1 MAGAPPVDERIRQGS
16 TEAFRPMTEEV
27 VRIHGYLHKLTR
39 DGKWQ
44 RRWFETNGSFLTYYK
59 SKRMTKLLA
68 ALSLPQCGAIRCVDK
83 APEPAATTSP
93 LPAPPGG
100 AAPAAAPPEPPD
112 PDAGLFAIGLNDR
125 TYTLRAPTKADAAC
139 WVKTLNILKHSG
151 TEVPDD
157 GADIVDAPSKAGA
170 ADAAQWEK
178 TGRACTT
185 FCWAPCRPGG

>member
-44 RRWFETNGSFLTYYK
+44 KRWFETNGSFLTYYK

-83 APEPAATTSP
+83 APEP
-93 LPAPPGG
+93 
-100 AAPAAAPPEPPD
+100 PD

-125 TYTLRAPTKADAAC
+125 TYTLRAPTK
-139 WVKTLNILKHSG
+139 LSLIH
-151 TEVPDD
+151 
-157 GADIVDAPSKAGA
+157 I
-170 ADAAQWEK
+170 
-178 TGRACTT
+178 
-185 FCWAPCRPGG
+185 